1 MNPVIGYWL
10 ASRCIHCN
18 VNAAWF
24 DLRVIK
30 SNLCMSGVYG
40 SGEPPSDGA
49 HCVCPIVYIPASVE
63 VTISP
68 STDTSEYHKTVP
80 HVVK

>member
-1 MNPVIGYWL
+1 MEPVNGYWL

-18 VNAAWF
+18 ENAAWF
-24 DLRVIK
+24 DLRIIQ
-30 SNLCMSGVYG
+30 SNLRTCSVYG
-40 SGEPPSDGA
+40 SGEPPANDA
-49 HCVCPIVYIPASVE
+49 YCVCPIVYIPASVE